1 MTTGEK
7 ENREL
12 YGRPI
17 TAPEIVRDGSG
28 CGPAVHGRVAG
39 VDQKQLA
46 AALFEEP
53 LPPLG
58 KAG

>member
-17 TAPEIVRDGSG
+17 TAPEIVRDGKV
-28 CGPAVHGRVAG
+28 PVPDAA
-39 VDQKQLA
+39 QPFM
-46 AALFEEP
+46 AALPEST
-53 LPPLG
+53 
-58 KAG
+58 KSN